1 MFDRVLNR
9 FLTFEKTLKE
19 WKIIPIMSDSS
30 LHSFWNTTINFQ
42 DQTGKPCLLTII
54 QVDHYS
60 SSGFDFHSSC
70 LLFKRSVFYGGPN
83 VTSKYIFPLLL
94 KKDLSLTKN
103 CRELLSDSYKCR
115 ELLLDS
121 YNCVLTVI
129 TVTNCFPTVM
139 TASRQLYLFIC
150 LNLYLP
156 LV

>member
-1 MFDRVLNR
+1 MKNNPHYVWFFVTQL
-9 FLTFEKTLKE
+9 LKHYY
-19 WKIIPIMSDSS
+19 KFSRSDWQA
-30 LHSFWNTTINFQ
+30 LSF
-42 DQTGKPCLLTII
+42 
-54 QVDHYS
+54 DHYS

-83 VTSKYIFPLLL
+83 VTSKYIFPLFL

-103 CRELLSDSYKCR
+103 CRELLSDSYNCR

-121 YNCVLTVI
+121 YNCVLTVK
-129 TVTNCFPTVM
+129 TVLNCFPTVM
-139 TASRQLYLFIC
+139 TASRQLYFFIC